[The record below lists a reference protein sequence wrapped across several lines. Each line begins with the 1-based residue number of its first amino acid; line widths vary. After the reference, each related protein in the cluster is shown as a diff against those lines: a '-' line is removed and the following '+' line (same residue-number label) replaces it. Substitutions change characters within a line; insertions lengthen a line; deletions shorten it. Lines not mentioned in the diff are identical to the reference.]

1 VSEKMAKEKKEDL
14 GQSDV
19 EKSEPKLVRIF
30 SQRIGEIKLQDGR
43 SLKFGEV
50 LMVTEEV
57 ADWLTKSFGAL
68 VKIID

>member
-1 VSEKMAKEKKEDL
+1 MAKDKKEEVS
-14 GQSDV
+14 QVVS
-19 EKSEPKLVRIF
+19 EKSEPKLVRVF
-30 SQRIGEIKLQDGR
+30 SQRSGEIKLQDGK

-50 LMVTEEV
+50 LLVTEEV